1 MTDIKV
7 TEEGEIL
14 VKCPTCH
21 GYRTYSHLKDARHKA
36 KIKRECVAC
45 AKFRRKQFAL
55 EQGFSGTEF
64 SNMANAAIKRGRSWG
79 LSLEDIIAIWDRQEG
94 RCAFT
99 GAPMQKYPRSWS
111 IDRIDNSCG
120 YTPGN
125 VQLVLKEIN
134 LMRGKLTVEKFVTY
148 CHQISTFRSST

>member
-1 MTDIKV
+1 MSDIKV

-14 VKCPTCH
+14 VKCPTCR
-21 GYRTYSHLKDARHKA
+21 GYRTYSRMKDAKNKVKA
-36 KIKRECVAC
+36 GRECIAC

-64 SNMANAAIKRGRSWG
+64 SNMATAALRRGRSWE
-79 LSLEDIIAIWDRQEG
+79 LSLEDIFELWTDQQG

-99 GAPMQKYPRSWS
+99 GIALQKYPRTWS

-125 VQLVLKEIN
+125 VQLVFKEIN
-134 LMRGKLTVEKFVTY
+134 LMRGSLTVEKFVAY
-148 CHQISTFRSST
+148 CHQISTFRSLT

>member
-1 MTDIKV
+1 MASIKV

-14 VKCPTCH
+14 AKCPTCH
-21 GYRTYSHLKDARHKA
+21 GYRTYARIKDARYRLKTGS
-36 KIKRECVAC
+36 ECSAC
-45 AKFRRKQFAL
+45 AKFRRRQFAL
-55 EQGFSGTEF
+55 VQGFSGTEF
-64 SNMANAAIKRGRSWG
+64 SNMAVAAMRRRRNWE
-79 LSLEDIIAIWDRQEG
+79 LSLEDIIHIWDKQQG

-99 GAPMQKYPRSWS
+99 GVLLQKYPRSWS

-134 LMRGKLTVEKFVTY
+134 MLRGKLTVEKFLEY
-148 CHQISTFRSST
+148 CRQIATNRSLI